1 MKILHGFHLFKRLFE
16 RTTMNKVFASPEQA
30 VADIRDGATI
40 AIAGFSVAH
49 RFATSLI
56 LALREK
62 GTKELCLVCNSLGD
76 PGATRGQILAENKQ
90 VKKLIAA
97 FSVRPGTPTA
107 SEEQIAAG
115 EMAVELVPQG
125 ILVERCRAGGAGIAA
140 FYSPTS
146 VGTALTE
153 GREIRDF
160 DGKPHVLEHA
170 IRVDYAFLRGYRADR
185 LGNVQF
191 RGGSQNFNP
200 SFAKAA
206 RVAIVEVDEIV
217 EPGGIPPELVDLPG
231 IFVSRVVKTT
241 QEFDLWRRPERRPS
255 DQPRLYNGKPGL
267 TRAGIAKRAAALV
280 KDGTYVNLGVGIP
293 TMVSNYLVDRDVILH
308 AENGVLGYGHMVT
321 EEKEIDPDI
330 YNAAGQFV
338 SLKPGASFFDSV
350 TSFEMARGGRID
362 TVILG
367 AYEVDQSGSVA
378 NWSTADAKR
387 GGIGGAMDLLS
398 GKGELIIVMEHRDS
412 KGRPKLRRTCTY
424 PLTGKGCVNYVVTDL
439 ALLRR
444 HDGRFILDEVAP
456 GFTPREVLELTE
468 MKIAAG
474 PDVRT
479 ME

>member
-1 MKILHGFHLFKRLFE
+1 
-16 RTTMNKVFASPEQA
+16 MNKVVASPEQA

-40 AIAGFSVAH
+40 AIAGFSVGH

-56 LALREK
+56 FALREK
-62 GTKELCLVCNSLGD
+62 GTKDLCLVCNSLGD

-107 SEEQIAAG
+107 SEGQIVAG
-115 EMAVELVPQG
+115 EMEVELVPQG

-160 DGKPHVLEHA
+160 DGKPHVLEYA

-217 EPGGIPPELVDLPG
+217 EPGAIPPELVNLPG

-241 QEFDLWRRPERRPS
+241 QKFDLWRRPERRPS

-321 EEKEIDPDI
+321 DEQEIDPDI

-338 SLKPGASFFDSV
+338 ALKPGASFFDSV

-398 GKGELIIVMEHRDS
+398 GKGDLIIVMEHSDS

-439 ALLRR
+439 ALLRW
-444 HDGRFILDEVAP
+444 HDGRFVLDEVAP
-456 GFTPREVLELTE
+456 GFSPGEVRKLTE
-468 MKIAAG
+468 MEIAVG

>member
-1 MKILHGFHLFKRLFE
+1 MD
-16 RTTMNKVFASPEQA
+16 KVIDSPQKA
-30 VADIRDGATI
+30 IADVPDGATI
-40 AIAGFSVAH
+40 AIAGFSVGH
-49 RFATSLI
+49 RFATSL
-56 LALREK
+56 LRALRDK

-76 PGATRGQILAENKQ
+76 PGAERGQMLAENKQ

-107 SEEQIAAG
+107 SEEQIGTG

-125 ILVERCRAGGAGIAA
+125 ILVERCRAGGAGIPA

-146 VGTALTE
+146 VGTAIAD
-153 GREIRDF
+153 GKEIRNF

-170 IRVDYAFLRGYRADR
+170 IHVDYAFLRGYRADR

-217 EPGGIPPELVDLPG
+217 EAGEIPPELINLPG

-241 QEFDLWRRPERRPS
+241 QTVDGKAWRRPERRPS
-255 DQPRLYNGKPGL
+255 DKPRLYNGKPAL

-293 TMVSNYLVDRDVILH
+293 TMVSNYLQKRDVILH
-308 AENGVLGYGHMVT
+308 AENGVLGYGQMVT
-321 EEKEIDPDI
+321 GDDVDPDN
-330 YNAAGQFV
+330 YNAAGQFI

-367 AYEVDQSGSVA
+367 AYEVDETGSVA

-398 GKGELIIVMEHRDS
+398 GKGVLIIVMEHADS
-412 KGRPKLRRTCTY
+412 KGRPKLRRACTY
-424 PLTGKGCVNYVVTDL
+424 PLTGKGCVSYVVTDL
-439 ALLRR
+439 ALL
-444 HDGRFILDEVAP
+444 HWQQGRFFLQEVAP
-456 GFTPREVLELTE
+456 GFTAAEVMDLTE
-468 MKIAAG
+468 MKMTAAG
-474 PDVRT
+474 EVRT

>member
-1 MKILHGFHLFKRLFE
+1 
-16 RTTMNKVFASPEQA
+16 MNKVFASPQHA
-30 VADIRDGATI
+30 IADIPDGATI

-49 RFATSLI
+49 RFAASLI
-56 LALREK
+56 IALREK

-107 SEEQIAAG
+107 SEAQIAAG
-115 EMAVELVPQG
+115 EMEVELVPQG
-125 ILVERCRAGGAGIAA
+125 ILVERCRAGGAGIPA

-146 VGTALTE
+146 VGTDLVK
-153 GREIRDF
+153 GKEIRDF
-160 DGKPHVLEHA
+160 DGKPHVLERA

-200 SFAKAA
+200 AFAKAA

-217 EPGGIPPELVDLPG
+217 EPGAIPPELVDLPG
-231 IFVSRVVKTT
+231 IFVSRVVRTT
-241 QEFDLWRRPERRPS
+241 QKFDLWRRPERRPA

-267 TRAGIAKRAAALV
+267 TRSGIAKNAARLV
-280 KDGTYVNLGVGIP
+280 RDGSYVNLGVGIP

-321 EEKEIDPDI
+321 EEQEIDPDI
-330 YNAAGQFV
+330 YNAAGQYV
-338 SLKPGASFFDSV
+338 ALKPGSSFFDSV

-367 AYEVDQSGSVA
+367 AYEVDETASVA

-398 GKGELIIVMEHRDS
+398 GKGDLVIVMEHTDS
-412 KGRPKLRRTCTY
+412 KGRPKLRKRCTY
-424 PLTGKGCVNYVVTDL
+424 PLTGKGCVTYVVTDL
-439 ALLRR
+439 ALLRW
-444 HDGRFILDEVAP
+444 DKSRFVLDEVAP
-456 GFTPREVLELTE
+456 GFTPQEVIALTE
-468 MKIAAG
+468 MELVAA
-474 PDVRT
+474 PEVRT
-479 ME
+479 MS

>member
-1 MKILHGFHLFKRLFE
+1 
-16 RTTMNKVFASPEQA
+16 MNKIFASPEQA
-30 VADIRDGATI
+30 IADIPDGATI
-40 AIAGFSVAH
+40 AIAGFSVGH

-56 LALREK
+56 IALRDK
-62 GTKELCLVCNSLGD
+62 GTKGLCIVCNSLGD

-115 EMAVELVPQG
+115 EMEVELVPQG
-125 ILVERCRAGGAGIAA
+125 ILVERCRAGGAGIPA

-146 VGTALTE
+146 VGTELVK
-153 GREIRDF
+153 GREIREF
-160 DGKPHVLEHA
+160 DGKDHVLERA

-185 LGNVQF
+185 LGNIQF

-217 EPGGIPPELVDLPG
+217 EPGEIPPNLVDLPG
-231 IFVSRVVKTT
+231 IFIARVVKTT
-241 QEFDLWRRPERRPS
+241 QKFELWRRPERRPA
-255 DQPRLYNGKPGL
+255 DKPRLYNGKPGL
-267 TRAGIAKRAAALV
+267 TRAGIAKNAARLV
-280 KDGTYVNLGVGIP
+280 KDGSYVNLGVGIP
-293 TMVSNYLVDRDVILH
+293 TMVSNYLLDRDVILH
-308 AENGVLGYGHMVT
+308 AENGVLGYGHMLT
-321 EEKEIDPDI
+321 EENEIDPDI

-338 SLKPGASFFDSV
+338 ALRPGASFFDSV
-350 TSFEMARGGRID
+350 TSFEMARGGRVD

-367 AYEVDQSGSVA
+367 AYEVDQTASVA

-398 GKGELIIVMEHRDS
+398 GRGDLVIVMEHSDS
-412 KGRPKLRRTCTY
+412 KGRPKLRKRCTY
-424 PLTGKGCVNYVVTDL
+424 PLTGTGCVTYVVTDL
-439 ALLRR
+439 ALLRW
-444 HDGRFILDEVAP
+444 DGKRFVLDEVAP
-456 GFTPREVLELTE
+456 GFTPQEVIALTE
-468 MKIAAG
+468 MEITAA
-474 PDVRT
+474 PDVRA

>member
-1 MKILHGFHLFKRLFE
+1 MD
-16 RTTMNKVFASPEQA
+16 KVFESPSRA
-30 VADIRDGATI
+30 IADIADGATI
-40 AIAGFSVAH
+40 AIAGFSVGH
-49 RFATSLI
+49 RFANSLI
-56 LALREK
+56 IALREK
-62 GTKELCLVCNSLGD
+62 GTRNLTLVCNSLGD

-107 SEEQIAAG
+107 SEDQISAG
-115 EMAVELVPQG
+115 EMEVELVPQG
-125 ILVERCRAGGAGIAA
+125 ILVERCRAGGAGIPA

-146 VGTALTE
+146 VGTDLVK
-153 GREIRDF
+153 GREIREF

-170 IRVDYAFLRGYRADR
+170 IKVDYAFLRGHRADT

-217 EPGGIPPELVDLPG
+217 EPGAIPPELIDLPG
-231 IFVSRVVKTT
+231 IFISRVVKTT
-241 QEFDLWRRPERRPS
+241 QKFDLWKRPERRPS
-255 DQPRLYNGKPGL
+255 DKPRLYGDKPGL
-267 TRAGIAKRAAALV
+267 TRAGIAKNAARLV

-293 TMVSNYLVDRDVILH
+293 TMVSNYLVGRDVILH
-308 AENGVLGYGHMVT
+308 AENGVLGYGQMLT
-321 EEKEIDPDI
+321 EEKDIDPDI

-338 SLKPGASFFDSV
+338 ALKPGASFFDSV

-367 AYEVDQSGSVA
+367 AYEVDQSASVA

-398 GKGELIIVMEHRDS
+398 GKGDLVIVMEHTDS
-412 KGRPKLRRTCTY
+412 KGRPKLRKKCTY
-424 PLTGKGCVNYVVTDL
+424 PLTGKGCVTYVVTDL
-439 ALLRR
+439 ALLRW
-444 HDGRFILDEVAP
+444 DGKRFMLDEVAP
-456 GFTPREVLELTE
+456 GFTAQEVIALTE
-468 MKIAAG
+468 MELVAA
-474 PDVRT
+474 PNVRS

>member
-1 MKILHGFHLFKRLFE
+1 MD
-16 RTTMNKVFASPEQA
+16 KVFASPEQA
-30 VADIRDGATI
+30 IADIPDGATI
-40 AIAGFSVAH
+40 AIAGFSVGH

-56 LALREK
+56 LALRDK

-107 SEEQIAAG
+107 SEDQIVAG

-125 ILVERCRAGGAGIAA
+125 ILVERCRAGGAGIPA

-146 VGTALTE
+146 VGTALVE
-153 GREIRDF
+153 GKEIREF

-170 IRVDYAFLRGYRADR
+170 IHVDYAFLRGYRADR

-217 EPGGIPPELVDLPG
+217 EPGGIPPELIDLPG

-241 QEFDLWRRPERRPS
+241 QAVDGKAWRRPERRPS
-255 DQPRLYNGKPGL
+255 DKPRLYNGKPAL

-280 KDGTYVNLGVGIP
+280 KEGTYVNLGVGIP
-293 TMVSNYLVDRDVILH
+293 TMVSNYLQNRDVILH
-308 AENGVLGYGHMVT
+308 AENGVLGYGEMVSG
-321 EEKEIDPDI
+321 ENEIDPDI

-367 AYEVDQSGSVA
+367 AYEVDQHGSVA
-378 NWSTADAKR
+378 NWSTSDAKR

-398 GKGELIIVMEHRDS
+398 GKGELIIVMEHSDS
-412 KGRPKLRRTCTY
+412 KGRPKLRRECTY
-424 PLTGKGCVNYVVTDL
+424 PLTGKGCVSYVVTDL
-439 ALLRR
+439 ALL
-444 HDGRFILDEVAP
+444 HWQDGRFVLKEVAP
-456 GFTPREVLELTE
+456 GFTPREVMDLTE
-468 MKIAAG
+468 MEIAAG
-474 PDVRT
+474 PDIQT
-479 ME
+479 MD

>member
-1 MKILHGFHLFKRLFE
+1 
-16 RTTMNKVFASPEQA
+16 MNKVFASPAQA
-30 VADIRDGATI
+30 IADIGDGATI
-40 AIAGFSVAH
+40 AIAGFSVGH

-107 SEEQIAAG
+107 SEDQIVSG

-125 ILVERCRAGGAGIAA
+125 ILVERCRAGGAGIPA

-146 VGTALTE
+146 VGTALAE
-153 GREIRDF
+153 GREIREF
-160 DGKPHVLEHA
+160 DGKLHVLEKA
-170 IRVDYAFLRGYRADR
+170 IHVDYAFLRGYRADR

-217 EPGGIPPELVDLPG
+217 EPGVIPPELINLPG

-241 QEFDLWRRPERRPS
+241 EKFDLWRRPERRPS
-255 DQPRLYNGKPGL
+255 DKPRLYNGKPGL
-267 TRAGIAKRAAALV
+267 TRAGIAKNAARLV
-280 KDGTYVNLGVGIP
+280 RDGTYVNLGVGIP
-293 TMVSNYLVDRDVILH
+293 TMVSNYLVERDVILH
-308 AENGVLGYGHMVT
+308 AENGVLGYGRMLS
-321 EEKEIDPDI
+321 EEHEVDPDI

-338 SLKPGASFFDSV
+338 ALKPGASFFDSV

-367 AYEVDQSGSVA
+367 AYEVDQTGSVA

-398 GKGELIIVMEHRDS
+398 GKGDLIIVMEHSDS
-412 KGRPKLRRTCTY
+412 KGRPKLRKKCTY
-424 PLTGKGCVNYVVTDL
+424 PLTGKGCVSYVVTDL
-439 ALLRR
+439 ALLRW
-444 HDGRFILDEVAP
+444 HDGRFVLDEVAP
-456 GFTPREVLELTE
+456 GFTPREVVELTE
-468 MKIAAG
+468 MEIAVG
-474 PDVRT
+474 PAVRA

>member
-1 MKILHGFHLFKRLFE
+1 MD
-16 RTTMNKVFASPEQA
+16 KVYATPEQA
-30 VADIRDGATI
+30 IADIPDGATI
-40 AIAGFSVAH
+40 AIAGFGVAH
-49 RFATSLI
+49 RFANSLI
-56 LALREK
+56 VALRDK

-76 PGATRGQILAENKQ
+76 PGATRGQILAESKQ
-90 VKKLIAA
+90 VKKLVAA

-107 SEEQIAAG
+107 SEEQIGAG
-115 EMAVELVPQG
+115 ELAVELVPQG
-125 ILVERCRAGGAGIAA
+125 ILVERCRAGGAGIPA

-160 DGKPHVLEHA
+160 DGKPHVLEYA
-170 IRVDYAFLRGYRADR
+170 IHVDYAFLRGYRADR

-217 EPGGIPPELVDLPG
+217 EPGGIPPELVNLPG
-231 IFVSRVVKTT
+231 IFVSRIVKTT
-241 QEFDLWRRPERRPS
+241 QTVDGKAWRRPERRPS
-255 DQPRLYNGKPGL
+255 DKPRLYNGKPGL

-293 TMVSNYLVDRDVILH
+293 TMVSNYLQERDVILH
-308 AENGVLGYGHMVT
+308 AENGVLGYGKMVS
-321 EEKEIDPDI
+321 EENEIDPDI

-367 AYEVDQSGSVA
+367 AYEVDATGSVA

-398 GKGELIIVMEHRDS
+398 GKGDLIIVMEHADS
-412 KGRPKLRRTCTY
+412 KGRPKLRRQCTY
-424 PLTGKGCVNYVVTDL
+424 PLTGKGCVTYVVTDL
-439 ALLRR
+439 ALL
-444 HDGRFILDEVAP
+444 HWQDGRFVLQEVAP
-456 GFTPREVLELTE
+456 GFTAREVQELTE
-468 MKIAAG
+468 MEVAAAPTVG
-474 PDVRT
+474 T
-479 ME
+479 MD

>member
-1 MKILHGFHLFKRLFE
+1 MD
-16 RTTMNKVFASPEQA
+16 KVYASPEQA
-30 VADIRDGATI
+30 IADIRDGATI
-40 AIAGFSVAH
+40 AIAGFGVAH

-56 LALREK
+56 LALRDQ

-97 FSVRPGTPTA
+97 FSMRAGTPTA
-107 SEEQIAAG
+107 SEDQIIAG
-115 EMAVELVPQG
+115 EIAVELVPQG
-125 ILVERCRAGGAGIAA
+125 ILVERCRAGGAGIPA

-146 VGTALTE
+146 VGTAIAD
-153 GREIRDF
+153 GKEIREF

-170 IRVDYAFLRGYRADR
+170 IHVDYAFLRGYRADR

-200 SFAKAA
+200 SFGKAA

-241 QEFDLWRRPERRPS
+241 QTVDGKAWRRPERRPS
-255 DQPRLYNGKPGL
+255 DKPRLYNGKPAL

-280 KDGTYVNLGVGIP
+280 KEHTYVNLGVGIP
-293 TMVSNYLVDRDVILH
+293 TMVSNYLQSRDVILH
-308 AENGVLGYGHMVT
+308 AENGVLGYGEMVT
-321 EEKEIDPDI
+321 DENEIDPDI

-378 NWSTADAKR
+378 NWSTSDAKR

-398 GKGELIIVMEHRDS
+398 GRGELIIVMEHADS
-412 KGRPKLRRTCTY
+412 KGRPKLRRECTY
-424 PLTGKGCVNYVVTDL
+424 PLTGKGCVTYVVTDL
-439 ALLRR
+439 ALL
-444 HDGRFILDEVAP
+444 HWQDGRFVLQEVAP
-456 GFTPREVLELTE
+456 GFTAREVMELTE
-468 MKIAAG
+468 MPLAAA
-474 PDVRT
+474 PDVGT
-479 ME
+479 MD

>member
-1 MKILHGFHLFKRLFE
+1 
-16 RTTMNKVFASPEQA
+16 MNKIFESPAQA
-30 VADIRDGATI
+30 IADIGDGATI
-40 AIAGFSVAH
+40 AIAGFSVGH

-62 GTKELCLVCNSLGD
+62 GTKNLCLVCNSLGD

-107 SEEQIAAG
+107 SEDQIVAG
-115 EMAVELVPQG
+115 DMEVELVPQG
-125 ILVERCRAGGAGIAA
+125 ILVERCRAGGAGIPA

-146 VGTALTE
+146 VGTALAE

-160 DGKPHVLEHA
+160 DGKPHVLEQA
-170 IRVDYAFLRGYRADR
+170 IHVDYAFLRGYRADR

-217 EPGGIPPELVDLPG
+217 EPGAIPPELINLPG
-231 IFVSRVVKTT
+231 IFVARVVKTT
-241 QEFDLWRRPERRPS
+241 EKFDLWRRPERRPS
-255 DQPRLYNGKPGL
+255 DKPRLYNGKPAL
-267 TRAGIAKRAAALV
+267 TRAGIAKNAARLV

-293 TMVSNYLVDRDVILH
+293 TMVSNYLVERDVILH
-308 AENGVLGYGHMVT
+308 AENGVLGYGRMLT
-321 EEKEIDPDI
+321 EENDIDPDI

-338 SLKPGASFFDSV
+338 ALKPGASFFDSV

-367 AYEVDQSGSVA
+367 AYEVDQAGSVA

-398 GKGELIIVMEHRDS
+398 GKGDLIIVMEHSDS
-412 KGRPKLRRTCTY
+412 KGRPKLRKRCTY
-424 PLTGKGCVNYVVTDL
+424 PLTGKSCVSYVVTDL
-439 ALLRR
+439 AVLRW
-444 HDGRFILDEVAP
+444 DGGRFVLDEVAP
-456 GFTPREVLELTE
+456 GFTPDEVVKLTE
-468 MKIAAG
+468 MELAVA
-474 PDVRT
+474 PHVRA

>member
-1 MKILHGFHLFKRLFE
+1 MD
-16 RTTMNKVFASPEQA
+16 KVIDSPQKA
-30 VADIRDGATI
+30 IADIPDGATI
-40 AIAGFSVAH
+40 AIAGFSVGH
-49 RFATSLI
+49 RFATSL
-56 LALREK
+56 LRALRDK

-76 PGATRGQILAENKQ
+76 PGAERGQMLAENKQ

-107 SEEQIAAG
+107 SEEQIGTG

-125 ILVERCRAGGAGIAA
+125 ILVERCRAGGAGIPA

-146 VGTALTE
+146 VGTAIAD
-153 GREIRDF
+153 GKEIRNF

-170 IRVDYAFLRGYRADR
+170 IHVDYAFLRGYRADR

-217 EPGGIPPELVDLPG
+217 EAGEIPPELINLPG

-241 QEFDLWRRPERRPS
+241 QTVDGKAWRRPERRPS
-255 DQPRLYNGKPGL
+255 DKPRLYNGKPAL

-293 TMVSNYLVDRDVILH
+293 TMVSNYLQKRDVILH
-308 AENGVLGYGHMVT
+308 AENGVLGYGEMVT
-321 EEKEIDPDI
+321 GDDVDPDN
-330 YNAAGQFV
+330 YNAAGQFI

-367 AYEVDQSGSVA
+367 AYEVDETGSVA

-398 GKGELIIVMEHRDS
+398 GKGDLIIVMEHADS
-412 KGRPKLRRTCTY
+412 KGRPKLRRACTY
-424 PLTGKGCVNYVVTDL
+424 PLTGKGCVSYVVTDL
-439 ALLRR
+439 ALL
-444 HDGRFILDEVAP
+444 HWQQGRFVLQEVAP
-456 GFTPREVLELTE
+456 GFTAAEVMDLTE
-468 MKIAAG
+468 MKMTAAG
-474 PDVRT
+474 EVRT

>member
-1 MKILHGFHLFKRLFE
+1 
-16 RTTMNKVFASPEQA
+16 MNKVFASPEQA

-40 AIAGFSVAH
+40 AIAGFSVGH

-62 GTKELCLVCNSLGD
+62 GTRNLTLVCNSLGD
-76 PGATRGQILAENKQ
+76 PGAERGQMLAENKQ

-107 SEEQIAAG
+107 SEEQIGTG

-125 ILVERCRAGGAGIAA
+125 ILVERCRAGGAGIPA

-146 VGTALTE
+146 VGTAIAD
-153 GREIRDF
+153 GKEIRNF

-170 IRVDYAFLRGYRADR
+170 IHVDYAFLRGYRADR

-217 EPGGIPPELVDLPG
+217 EAGVIRPELIDLPG
-231 IFVSRVVKTT
+231 IFVSRVIKTT
-241 QEFDLWRRPERRPS
+241 HVVDGKAWRRPARRPA
-255 DQPRLYNGKPGL
+255 DQPRLYDGKPAL
-267 TRAGIAKRAAALV
+267 TREGIARNAAKLV
-280 KDGTYVNLGVGIP
+280 KEGTYVNLGVGIP
-293 TMVSNYLVDRDVILH
+293 TMVSNYLEGRDVILH
-308 AENGVLGYGHMVT
+308 AENGVLGYGRRVS
-321 EEKEIDPDI
+321 EENEIDPDN

-338 SLKPGASFFDSV
+338 ALHPGASFFDSV
-350 TSFEMARGGRID
+350 ASFEMARGGRID

-367 AYEVDQSGSVA
+367 AYEVDQGGSVA
-378 NWSTADAKR
+378 NWSTADARR

-398 GKGELIIVMEHRDS
+398 GKGDLIIVMEHVDS
-412 KGRPKLRRTCTY
+412 KGRPKPRRTCTY
-424 PLTGKGCVNYVVTDL
+424 P
-439 ALLRR
+439 
-444 HDGRFILDEVAP
+444 P
-456 GFTPREVLELTE
+456 
-468 MKIAAG
+468 
-474 PDVRT
+474 
-479 ME
+479 

>member
-1 MKILHGFHLFKRLFE
+1 
-16 RTTMNKVFASPEQA
+16 MNKIFASPEQA

-115 EMAVELVPQG
+115 EMEVELVPQG

-153 GREIRDF
+153 GKEIRDF
-160 DGKPHVLEHA
+160 DGKPHVLEQA

-217 EPGGIPPELVDLPG
+217 EPGGIPPELVNLPG

-241 QEFDLWRRPERRPS
+241 QKFDLWRRPERRPS

-293 TMVSNYLVDRDVILH
+293 TMVSNYLVERDVILH

-321 EEKEIDPDI
+321 EEKEIDADI

-398 GKGELIIVMEHRDS
+398 GKGELIIVMEHSDS
-412 KGRPKLRRTCTY
+412 KGRPKLRRKCTY
-424 PLTGKGCVNYVVTDL
+424 PLTGKGCVSYVVTDL
-439 ALLRR
+439 ALLRW

-468 MKIAAG
+468 MEIAAG
-474 PDVRT
+474 PEIRT